1 MRMRVRLR
9 LVGYA
14 GLALSLSARRAT
26 RGSSPEF
33 NKLRGAGGDVCGGA
47 SRRDERRLAGWTLKP
62 PLGDRPQ
69 SSHTSLRCCA
79 HARNTCLSTLL
90 QVDRIRRGP
99 GGDEWRVLLSFQRS
113 LLSRTIPGVGARASA
128 NAQVENEPV
137 REPEHRQEIVLFI
150 PLSQDLEQV
159 GDGRPRVRRYRSL
172 DLRLGRELLAF
183 RIPIWAH

>member
-33 NKLRGAGGDVCGGA
+33 IKLRGAGGNVFGGDV
-47 SRRDERRLAGWTLKP
+47 RRDERKLAGWTLKP

-69 SSHTSLRCCA
+69 SSHTSLQCCA
-79 HARNTCLSTLL
+79 HALNTCVSTLL
-90 QVDRIRRGP
+90 QVDRRRRGP

-113 LLSRTIPGVGARASA
+113 LRSGIIPGVGAPACA
-128 NAQVENEPV
+128 NAQVRDEAV
-137 REPEHRQEIVLFI
+137 RESEPGQEVVLFV
-150 PLSQDLEQV
+150 PLPHDL
-159 GDGRPRVRRYRSL
+159 
-172 DLRLGRELLAF
+172 
-183 RIPIWAH
+183 

>member
-26 RGSSPEF
+26 RGGSPEF
-33 NKLRGAGGDVCGGA
+33 NKLPGAGGNVFGGDV
-47 SRRDERRLAGWTLKP
+47 RRDERKPAGWTLKP

-90 QVDRIRRGP
+90 RVDRRRRGP

-113 LLSRTIPGVGARASA
+113 SLSRTIPGVGAHACA
-128 NAQVENEPV
+128 NAQVRGEAVQEPS
-137 REPEHRQEIVLFI
+137 RGARSCCLYPCRAI
-150 PLSQDLEQV
+150 SA
-159 GDGRPRVRRYRSL
+159 RP
-172 DLRLGRELLAF
+172 AT
-183 RIPIWAH
+183 AA